1 MVLVISLMVRYKPSR
16 GIVLMQDLRSACE
29 KSLYKELYHY
39 TDAGK
44 TDRYLVMDTVSGQI
58 CIRKVLSVYQ
68 IRVFQYLKDH
78 HDPHIPAI
86 HSFWEE
92 DGSLTVIE
100 ECIKG
105 RTLEY
110 ILENEH
116 PDEYEKRRILTGICD
131 GLIFLHSA
139 EPPIIHRDL
148 KLSNIM
154 LTDDGI
160 VKIIDYDAARIWSSD
175 QNYDTE
181 LLGTP
186 GSAAPEQYG
195 FGQSDE
201 RTDIYALGILIRTLF
216 PADRAMCRIAAKATR
231 MDPSDRY
238 PKVAD
243 IRKQLDH
250 LQKSTRKHLLA
261 PALTASAVCIAFL
274 LFFIMTAASRQKS
287 SMPAETAASEAGS
300 AAETTA
306 GTDGN
311 PSESTYAIGQEFSE
325 QASSMVAEAAAE
337 TASAEKAAFSN
348 AADFDDAQKVQLT
361 DSGYTVTYDDSFS
374 NVYYAIRV
382 SNPNAGYT
390 VHIPVAT
397 ITVRADDGTII
408 TTNDQK
414 LPSMTPGDTIY
425 YASSISYEADTKVG
439 SVDISV
445 SNVKKAYEKG
455 IAGAVPSSAV
465 VLSNPKEQTGT
476 YSNIYTGEVTNN
488 SVTDFNLTA
497 VVLIYRYK
505 GEIVGGDRTFIDDLE
520 AGGTKPF
527 QLETYLRPDQYDSY
541 ELHAMKWFK

>member
-1 MVLVISLMVRYKPSR
+1 
-16 GIVLMQDLRSACE
+16 
-29 KSLYKELYHY
+29 
-39 TDAGK
+39 
-44 TDRYLVMDTVSGQI
+44 MDTVSGQI

-78 HDPHIPAI
+78 HDPHIPVI

-92 DGSLTVIE
+92 DGKLTIIE

-110 ILENEH
+110 VLENEH
-116 PDEYEKRRILTGICD
+116 PDDCGKRRILNEICD

-154 LTDDGI
+154 LTDDGS
-160 VKIIDYDAARIWSSD
+160 VKIIDYDAARIWSAD
-175 QNYDTE
+175 QKCDTE

-201 RTDIYALGILIRTLF
+201 RTDIYALGVIIRAMF
-216 PADRAMCRIAAKATR
+216 PADRFMLRIAEKATR

-238 PKVAD
+238 PKVTD
-243 IRKQLDH
+243 IQKKLRSLPNDKQ
-250 LQKSTRKHLLA
+250 KHLSA
-261 PALTASAVCIAFL
+261 PVLTASAVCIAVL
-274 LFFIMTAASRQKS
+274 LFYLITAVSRQQSYMPAGTAASETAAE
-287 SMPAETAASEAGS
+287 AETAAE
-300 AAETTA
+300 
-306 GTDGN
+306 TDGK
-311 PSESTYAIGQEFSE
+311 PSESTYAAGQEFAD

-348 AADFDDAQKVQLT
+348 ATDFNDAQKVQLT
-361 DSGYTVTYDDSFS
+361 DSGYTVNYDDPYST
-374 NVYYAIRV
+374 VYYAVRV
-382 SNPNAGYT
+382 WNPNPDYT

-397 ITVRADDGTII
+397 VTVRAEDGTII
-408 TTNDQK
+408 TTREQK
-414 LPSMTPGDTIY
+414 LPSMTPGDTIF
-425 YASSISYEADTKVG
+425 YASSIAYEADTKVG

-445 SNVKKAYEKG
+445 SNIKKAYEKG
-455 IAGAVPSSAV
+455 IAGAVPASAV
-465 VLSNPKEQTGT
+465 ILSNSKEQKGS

-488 SVTDFNLTA
+488 STVDFHLTA

-505 GEIVGGDRTFIDDLE
+505 GKMIGGDSTFIDGLE
-520 AGGTKPF
+520 AGSTKPF
-527 QLETYLRPDQYDSY
+527 QLETFFRPDQYDSY
-541 ELHAMKWFK
+541 ELYTMKWSK